1 MNFSESL
8 SQAFSCLRSNR
19 LRSILTMLG
28 VVMGVFSVITI
39 VTVGDAAKAYL
50 DIKFEQL
57 GANMIEIKQK
67 ARTVDEESW
76 LRLGDVD
83 TIKRAMDNV
92 KDITAISQSLGS
104 VRVGSRARDAII
116 FGVTPSYKNFRPFL
130 LAEGGR
136 FIIDND
142 LKVRNNVAV
151 ISESFALKYFG
162 TTNITGKM
170 MEVRFGNGSVAEAG
184 IIGAVSNDDSSFT
197 DLFGE
202 DLPIFVFMPVT
213 SVQLLT
219 GTKKLDQI
227 LVSVTANDRL
237 KETGVNIVRLLE
249 FSRGGKG
256 NYMAENSADI
266 QKTVSDIMNVI
277 RLVLLVIAVV
287 TLVVGGIGIINIL
300 LVSVNERI
308 REIGVRKALGAQK
321 RDIVLQFLT
330 ESVIMTGASGF
341 TGIILGV
348 ATGVVASTLINI
360 PQVVSPSV
368 ILSSFAGSILL
379 GILFGVYPA
388 KRASDL
394 DPIESLRY
402 E

>member
-19 LRSILTMLG
+19 LRSILTMMG

-39 VTVGDAAKAYL
+39 VTVGDAAKAYM
-50 DIKFEQL
+50 DMKFEQL

-76 LRLGDVD
+76 LKLNDVD
-83 TIKRAMDNV
+83 VIKRAMDNV
-92 KDITAISQSLGS
+92 KDVTAISQSLGS
-104 VRVGSRARDAII
+104 VRVGSRTRDAVI
-116 FGVTPSYKNFRPFL
+116 FGVTPSYKNFRPFVL
-130 LAEGGR
+130 VEGGR

-162 TTNITGKM
+162 TVNITGKT
-170 MEVRFGNGSVAEAG
+170 MEVRFGNGCAAEVG
-184 IIGAVSNDDSSFT
+184 IIGAVTNEDSSFT

-202 DLPIFVFMPVT
+202 DIPIFVFMPVT
-213 SVQLLT
+213 TVQSLT

-227 LVSVTANDRL
+227 FVSVTENDRL

-249 FSRGGKG
+249 FSRSGKG
-256 NYMAENSADI
+256 NYMAQNSEDI

-321 RDIVLQFLT
+321 RDIVLQFLA

-348 ATGVVASTLINI
+348 TTGVVASALINI
-360 PQVVSPSV
+360 PQVVRPSV
-368 ILSSFAGSILL
+368 MLFSFTGSILL
-379 GILFGVYPA
+379 GVLFGVYPA

-394 DPIESLRY
+394 DPTESLRY

>member
-1 MNFSESL
+1 MNLRESL

-19 LRSILTMLG
+19 LRSVLTMLG

-39 VTVGDAAKAYL
+39 VTVGNAAKAYL

-67 ARTVDEESW
+67 TKTVDRESW
-76 LRLGDVD
+76 LKLEDMD
-83 TIKRAMDNV
+83 TVKQASDAV
-92 KDITAISQSLGS
+92 KDVAAISQSLGS
-104 VRVGSRARDAII
+104 VRVGSRTRDAVII
-116 FGVTPSYKNFRPFL
+116 GVTPSYKNFRPFL

-151 ISESFALKYFG
+151 VSESFALKYFG
-162 TTNITGKM
+162 TTNIAGKTI
-170 MEVRFGNGSVAEAG
+170 EVRFGNGSAAEAG
-184 IIGAVSNDDSSFT
+184 VIGAVSSEDSSFT
-197 DLFGE
+197 ELFGD
-202 DLPIFVFMPVT
+202 DLPVFIFMPVT
-213 SVQLLT
+213 TVQTMT

-227 LVSVTANDRL
+227 LVSVTANEKL
-237 KETGVNIVRLLE
+237 KETGVGIVRLLE

-256 NYMAENSADI
+256 DYVAENSADI
-266 QKTVSDIMNVI
+266 QKTVTDIMNVI

-321 RDIVLQFLT
+321 KDILLQFLT

-348 ATGVVASTLINI
+348 ATGVAASALINI
-360 PQVVSPSV
+360 PRVVNPEV
-368 ILSSFAGSILL
+368 VLCSFAGSILL
-379 GILFGVYPA
+379 GVLFGVYPA

>member
-28 VVMGVFSVITI
+28 VIMGVFSVITI
-39 VTVGDAAKAYL
+39 ITVGNAAKAYL

-67 ARTVDEESW
+67 TRTVDEESW
-76 LRLGDVD
+76 LRLEDVD
-83 TIKRAMDNV
+83 TVKRAVDTV

-104 VRVGSRARDAII
+104 VRVGSRTRDAVI

-136 FIIDND
+136 FINDND

-151 ISESFALKYFG
+151 ISESSALKYFG
-162 TTNITGKM
+162 TTNITGKTI
-170 MEVRFGNGSVAEAG
+170 EVRFGNGGVTDADV
-184 IIGAVSNDDSSFT
+184 IGAVSNEDSSFT
-197 DLFGE
+197 DLFGD

-213 SVQLLT
+213 TVQMLT
-219 GTKKLDQI
+219 GTKMLDQI
-227 LVSVTANDRL
+227 LVSVTSNERL
-237 KETGVNIVRLLE
+237 KETGLSIVRLLE
-249 FSRGGKG
+249 FSRDGKG
-256 NYMAENSADI
+256 NYMATNSADI
-266 QKTVSDIMNVI
+266 QKTVTDIMNVI
-277 RLVLLVIAVV
+277 RLVLLLIAVV

-330 ESVIMTGASGF
+330 ESVIMTGVSGF
-341 TGIILGV
+341 TGIVLGV
-348 ATGVVASTLINI
+348 ATGVVASALINI
-360 PQVVSPSV
+360 PQVVSPAV
-368 ILSSFAGSILL
+368 ILFSFAGSILL
-379 GILFGVYPA
+379 GVLFGVYPA

>member
-39 VTVGDAAKAYL
+39 VTVGDAAKAYM
-50 DIKFEQL
+50 DMKFEQL

-76 LRLGDVD
+76 LKLSDVD
-83 TIKRAMDNV
+83 TIKRAMDNI
-92 KDITAISQSLGS
+92 KDITAISQCLGT

-142 LKVRNNVAV
+142 LKMRNNVAV

-162 TTNITGKM
+162 TTNVTGKTI
-170 MEVRFGNGSVAEAG
+170 EVRIGDGGVAEAG
-184 IIGAVSNDDSSFT
+184 IIGAVANDDSSFT

-202 DLPIFVFMPVT
+202 DLPVFVFMPVT
-213 SVQLLT
+213 TVQMLT

-227 LVSVTANDRL
+227 LVSVTTNERL
-237 KETGVNIVRLLE
+237 KDTGVNIVRLLE
-249 FSRGGKG
+249 FSRGGKSS
-256 NYMAENSADI
+256 YMAENSADM

-348 ATGVVASTLINI
+348 ATGVIASALINI
-360 PQVVSPSV
+360 PQVVSPKV
-368 ILSSFAGSILL
+368 VLSSFAGSILL

>member
-1 MNFSESL
+1 MNFGESL

-39 VTVGDAAKAYL
+39 ITVGNAAKAYM
-50 DIKFEQL
+50 DMKFEQL
-57 GANMIEIKQK
+57 GANMIEIRQK

-76 LRLGDVD
+76 LKLEDIDIVKNASD
-83 TIKRAMDNV
+83 TV
-92 KDITAISQSLGS
+92 KDVTAVSQSLGS
-104 VRVGSRARDAII
+104 VRVGSRTRDAVI

-130 LAEGGR
+130 LADGGR

-151 ISESFALKYFG
+151 VSESFALKYFG
-162 TTNITGKM
+162 TVNIAGKT
-170 MEVRFGNGSVAEAG
+170 MEVRFGDGGTAEVG
-184 IIGAVSNDDSSFT
+184 VIGAVSNDESSFT
-197 DLFGE
+197 DLFGD
-202 DLPIFVFMPVT
+202 DLPIFVYMPIT
-213 SVQLLT
+213 TVQTMT
-219 GTKKLDQI
+219 GSKMLDQI

-237 KETGVNIVRLLE
+237 KETGVGIVRLLE

-256 NYMAENSADI
+256 NYIAANSADI
-266 QKTVSDIMNVI
+266 QKTVTDIMNVI

-287 TLVVGGIGIINIL
+287 TLVVGGIGIINIM

-308 REIGVRKALGAQK
+308 REIGVKKALGAQK
-321 RDIVLQFLT
+321 KDIILQFLA

-341 TGIILGV
+341 AGIVMGVAAGV
-348 ATGVVASTLINI
+348 ATSALIHI
-360 PQVVSPSV
+360 PQVVSPAV
-368 ILSSFAGSILL
+368 ILSAFAGSILL